1 MRAATGAFRTWV
13 VTAALMLVIGVAACA
28 DDDASAPGEFSS
40 AEPTDT
46 YDWADEPA
54 EAPEK
59 AAEETPWFE
68 AGSAAEPERESPD
81 GSDPPAAEPEDEEAP
96 EAERE

>member
-1 MRAATGAFRTWV
+1 MRVATGAFRTWV
-13 VTAALMLVIGVAACA
+13 VTAALMLAIGVVACA

-46 YDWADEPA
+46 YDWAEEPA
-54 EAPEK
+54 EAPEE
-59 AAEETPWFE
+59 AAEKK
-68 AGSAAEPERESPD
+68 AGSTAEPEEDSPD
-81 GSDPPAAEPEDEEAP
+81 GSGPPEEEEAP